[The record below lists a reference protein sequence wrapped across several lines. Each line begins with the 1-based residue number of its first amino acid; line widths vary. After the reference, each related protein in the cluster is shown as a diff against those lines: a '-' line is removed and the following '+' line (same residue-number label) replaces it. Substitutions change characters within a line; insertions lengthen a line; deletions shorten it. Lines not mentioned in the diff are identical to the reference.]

1 MTATGDAA
9 GPVHG
14 RRYRRGATGRAP
26 RWPTAA
32 AIGLVGDR
40 LFGEPPAIIHPVAL
54 FGRAMTRLEQF
65 IRGDAGPADRSVN
78 RTDRDVDPA
87 AGSGGGAHPSGAWR
101 HGRTGGAGFAAVGV
115 GLGWTAGYA
124 LGPSVPAGALATALV
139 VAGRALGE
147 EAAAIGER
155 LVAGDLDGARRRLPA
170 LVGRDPE
177 SLDAKDVARAVVES
191 VAENTVDAVVAPA
204 CWTAVLG
211 APGAGMYRAVNT
223 LDAMV
228 GHRNPRYARFGWA
241 SARLDDAANW
251 VPARLT
257 GLLVAAVRP
266 RRAGDVLGA
275 LVHPPRHPSPNAG
288 VAEAAFAAALGV
300 RLGGDTVYAGRVDP
314 RPAFGS
320 GRPPEPA
327 DIDAAV
333 RLSRD
338 VTLALAAVLAAAA
351 LARALRRRR
360 PGAIGVPHGRHA
372 AVRNAGSVEPA
383 P

>member
-1 MTATGDAA
+1 M
-9 GPVHG
+9 
-14 RRYRRGATGRAP
+14 
-26 RWPTAA
+26 
-32 AIGLVGDR
+32 VGDR

-54 FGRAMTRLEQF
+54 FGRAMTKLEQF
-65 IRGDAGPADRSVN
+65 VRGDAGPAERGVN
-78 RTDRDVDPA
+78 LTHGNVERA
-87 AGSGGGAHPSGAWR
+87 AGSGGGTGVPAAWR
-101 HGRTGGAGFAAVGV
+101 HGRPGGTAYAAIGV
-115 GLGWTAGYA
+115 GLGWTGGSA
-124 LGPSVPAGALATALV
+124 LGPSLAAGAVATSMV

-147 EAAAIGER
+147 EAVAVGER
-155 LVAGDLDGARRRLPA
+155 LAAGDLDGARRRLPA

-177 SLDAKDVARAVVES
+177 SLDAKDVARAVIES

-204 CWTAVLG
+204 CWAAVLG
-211 APGAGMYRAVNT
+211 APGAGVYRAVNT

-266 RRAGDVLGA
+266 GRAGEVLGA
-275 LVHPPRHPSPNAG
+275 VIHPPDHPSPNAG
-288 VAEAAFAAALGV
+288 VVEAAFAAALGV
-300 RLGGDTVYAGRVDP
+300 RLGGDTVYGGRVDP

-338 VTLALAAVLAAAA
+338 VTLALAAVLAAPA
-351 LARALRRRR
+351 LVRALRRRR

-372 AVRNAGSVEPA
+372 AVRNAGSAEAA